1 MIDTEAYIIEPEK
14 KSRHYKWWFV
24 GLGVLIAL
32 LGIACLVWP
41 VKALAVIAAV
51 AGACFLASGI
61 CGIVAFFDLGGFGP
75 LSGWNLLSGIV
86 DVLLGVMFLVH
97 PLVGGAAMAWVAG
110 IVVLV
115 GGVMDIV
122 ASWRTREVSGTGMC
136 ALGIVGG
143 IVTVVF
149 GILMLAMPSLFIY
162 YLGCMAIMRGLMLVV
177 GAFQVSALIKD
188 LKARI
193 GA

>member
-1 MIDTEAYIIEPEK
+1 
-14 KSRHYKWWFV
+14 
-24 GLGVLIAL
+24 
-32 LGIACLVWP
+32 
-41 VKALAVIAAV
+41 
-51 AGACFLASGI
+51 
-61 CGIVAFFDLGGFGP
+61 
-75 LSGWNLLSGIV
+75 
-86 DVLLGVMFLVH
+86 
-97 PLVGGAAMAWVAG
+97 
-110 IVVLV
+110 
-115 GGVMDIV
+115 
-122 ASWRTREVSGTGMC
+122 MC